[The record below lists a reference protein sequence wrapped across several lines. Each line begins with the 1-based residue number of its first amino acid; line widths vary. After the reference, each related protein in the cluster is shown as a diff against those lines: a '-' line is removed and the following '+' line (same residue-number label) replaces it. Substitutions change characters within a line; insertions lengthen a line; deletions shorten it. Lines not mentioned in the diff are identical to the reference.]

1 MCMDQKLQELR
12 MTPIEHGVVTDVQ
25 LVEAGAP
32 ASFPGLPIG
41 PAPEHIKVCVTC
53 KPEAGSNIRI
63 EVWLPT
69 NSWNGDLVGVGNGG
83 AAGHILPFVMVGPLR
98 LGFAVTTTDM
108 GTSAGPDCGIGN
120 KAVWRDFGYRAT
132 HLMTLAA
139 KAIVESFYGAPP
151 KHSYFTGSS
160 TGGQQ
165 ALMEAQRYPEDYDG
179 ILASAPAWD
188 RVNLH
193 LGFLWDWMALNKGE
207 AALFTKDDA
216 DKIVKTILDHCGT
229 EGGRRPGDDFMYHPH
244 KIVMSPNVLA
254 DAGLSNQQIEA
265 LMKIYQG
272 LTDPSTGERIYE
284 PTMMPGSEACDM
296 GLTHRCEH
304 PGFAEGMF
312 YIFRWVLG
320 KDFDFTA
327 FDFQEHGKK
336 VHEEL
341 DSYLNATSAD
351 LSAFRARGG
360 KLLLIHGTADPIIPY
375 TSSIRY
381 YEQVC
386 KELGAVD
393 SFFRLFLA
401 PGMAHTTGGPGVQDI
416 VFGLP
421 ATPKDSKHLG
431 LLALKDWVETGIAPE
446 ALHPVA
452 FKADNPISAF
462 MPDGMAFERE
472 VHPYTGE

>member
-193 LGFLWDWMALNKGE
+193 LGFLWDWLAANRGE
-207 AALFTKDDA
+207 DALFAKEDA

-431 LLALKDWVETGIAPE
+431 LLALKDWVETGIAPDE
-446 ALHPVA
+446 LYPVA
-452 FKADNPISAF
+452 FRNNDITNAF
-462 MPDGMAFERE
+462 QPDGIGYERR
-472 VHPYTGE
+472 VLPYA